1 MSTENNSCAP
11 RLRFPGFTGDWKEI
25 VFGDVAGINRGG
37 SPRPIGKYL
46 TTDPKGVNWIKIGDV
61 EADAKY
67 ISHAEERI
75 IPEGVSY
82 SRKVRSGDFL
92 LSNSMSFG
100 RPYILKI
107 DGCIHDGWLVI
118 QDYQDT
124 FDKEFLYY
132 LLSSDSV
139 LKQYQ
144 SFAAGS
150 SVLNLN
156 KEIVAKVRL
165 YIPPSFAEQKKI
177 AECLSEIDSLII
189 AQSENI
195 DALKE
200 KKTGLMQQLFPQ
212 DGETVPRMRFPDF
225 EGEWEEHRLGEYFKL
240 LNGYAFKSDTYVED
254 GFYKIITIA
263 NVQNGVLDLTKYNS
277 VKQIPSNIAEHQILK
292 MGDIIL
298 SMTGNVGRVCIVT
311 QPNCLLNQRVG
322 LLKPVNYQVDSNYI
336 YCLIN
341 SDHFE
346 NTMIR
351 SGQGAAQA
359 NISKDNVE
367 SFSIL
372 VPPTIAE
379 QKKIAECLSALDDQI
394 AAETAKLDA
403 LQDHKKGLMQQL
415 FPQPAR

>member
-1 MSTENNSCAP
+1 MSTENKSCAP

-37 SPRPIGKYL
+37 SPRPISNFL
-46 TTDPKGVNWIKIGDV
+46 TTDPNGVNWIKIGDV

-75 IPEGVSY
+75 IPEGVSH
-82 SRKVRSGDFL
+82 SREVHSGDFL

-156 KEIVAKVRL
+156 KDIVAKVRL
-165 YIPPSFAEQKKI
+165 YIPPSLAEQKKI
-177 AECLSEIDSLII
+177 AKCLTGIDNLIA
-189 AQSENI
+189 AQSDNV

-200 KKTGLMQQLFPQ
+200 KKKGLMQQLFPQ
-212 DGETVPRMRFPDF
+212 DGETTPRLRFPGF
-225 EGEWEEHRLGEYFKL
+225 EGEWIEKSIEELYRRNIVKNDLSFGVDKIISVANMYYKSDAKISDDDYLRSYNIFRFGDIAFEGNKSP
-240 LNGYAFKSDTYVED
+240 NYAF
-254 GFYKIITIA
+254 
-263 NVQNGVLDLTKYNS
+263 
-277 VKQIPSNIAEHQILK
+277 
-292 MGDIIL
+292 
-298 SMTGNVGRVCIVT
+298 GRFV
-311 QPNCLLNQRVG
+311 
-322 LLKPVNYQVDSNYI
+322 
-336 YCLIN
+336 
-341 SDHFE
+341 E
-346 NTMIR
+346 NTIGDGIV
-351 SGQGAAQA
+351 SHVFDVYSP
-359 NISKDNVE
+359 ISPNHCLEYWKYAINYEPLMRPILEKSTKKTTMMTNLVAKD
-367 SFSIL
+367 FLKQTIL
-372 VPPTIAE
+372 VPSLAE
-379 QKKIAECLSALDDQI
+379 QQKIAECLSALDDQI
-394 AAETAKLDA
+394 AAETEKLEA
-403 LQDHKKGLMQQL
+403 LKNHKRGLMQQL
-415 FPQPAR
+415 FPQPDNK